1 MGITIET
8 IVSLFSED
16 FQSVE
21 VYNLEKEKS
30 VFKGTVRELLDDTDL
45 GNEEVQSIDALSSPT
60 TTITINI

>member
-30 VFKGTVRELLDDTDL
+30 VFKGTVRELLDDTGL
-45 GNEEVQSIDALSSPT
+45 GDEEVQSIDALSSPT

>member
-30 VFKGTVRELLDDTDL
+30 VFKGTVRELLDDTEL
-45 GNEEVQSIDALSSPT
+45 GDEEVQSIDALSSPT

>member
-30 VFKGTVRELLDDTDL
+30 VFKGTVRELLDDTEL
-45 GNEEVQSIDALSSPT
+45 GDEEVQSLDALSSPT

>member
-16 FQSVE
+16 FQNVE

-30 VFKGTVRELLDDTDL
+30 VFKGTVRELLDDTEL
-45 GNEEVQSIDALSSPT
+45 GDEEIQSIDALSSPT

>member
-16 FQSVE
+16 FQNVE

-30 VFKGTVRELLDDTDL
+30 VFKGTVRELLDDTEL
-45 GNEEVQSIDALSSPT
+45 GDEEVQSIDALSSPT

>member
-21 VYNLEKEKS
+21 VYNLEKEKT
-30 VFKGTVRELLDDTDL
+30 VFKGTVRELLDDTEL
-45 GNEEVQSIDALSSPT
+45 GDEEVQSIDALSSPT
-60 TTITINI
+60 TTIRINI

>member
-21 VYNLEKEKS
+21 VFNLEKEKT
-30 VFKGTVRELLDDTDL
+30 VFKGTVRELLDDTEL
-45 GNEEVQSIDALSSPT
+45 GDEEVQSIDALSSPT

>member
-16 FQSVE
+16 FQNVE

-30 VFKGTVRELLDDTDL
+30 VFKGTVHELLDDTEL
-45 GNEEVQSIDALSSPT
+45 GDEEIQSIDALSSPT

>member
-21 VYNLEKEKS
+21 VYNIEKEKS
-30 VFKGTVRELLDDTDL
+30 VFKGTVRELLDDTEL
-45 GNEEVQSIDALSSPT
+45 GDEEVQSIDALSSPT